1 MVYTAR
7 TMIGTPYEAMDL
19 ADARR
24 RWRLPPLEEY
34 GVYKSLVN
42 RYEELHWHPWWSRY
56 EVEHREDWCDLMV
69 RAQWE
74 RDCFANGYPENEYK
88 FLMDRENANRAEAAD
103 VRAGCPY
110 IVNGRCTVHG
120 ASCGWLPDYVSTG
133 SSSEE
138 EGEAVPTRCLV
149 L

>member
-1 MVYTAR
+1 MGYIGYTSR
-7 TMIGTPYEAMDL
+7 GTPYAAMDL

-24 RWRLPPLEEY
+24 RWPLPPLEEY
-34 GVYKSLVN
+34 DVYKSLVN

-56 EVEHREDWCDLMV
+56 EVEHREDWRDLMV
-69 RAQWE
+69 RAEWE

-110 IVNGRCTVHG
+110 IVNGRCTAHG
-120 ASCGWLPDYVSTG
+120 ERCGWLPDYVSS